1 MRKFNDRKSCFYR
14 WRQSGIQH
22 WRFQFSGLIR
32 AFLVFLFSSWGT
44 LASAQVDSLQK
55 DRAAFRQ
62 AESLYQSGQTKE
74 AAAAFKLLVK
84 SNNTAEAAHFRL
96 STLYY
101 QENNQSQALYHIDKA
116 LEFCKNCDDYLLQKA
131 QILNANAQYFEAGQ
145 TYIEAINLNPQFWSR
160 YPKAIAVFK
169 NANNSKK
176 VIEVLH
182 LWEKQFQLKPE
193 IGLKYL
199 QEFASAKQID
209 SVVHYSKK
217 LLLKYPNN
225 KEILEKTRTLHT
237 NNDRYSEFASLLKS
251 RYLLDTNNIDYQLEV
266 LNFEG
271 LVFLQTI
278 CEENQHLMSTRRECK
293 YFSPR
298 IYYEKNKALIQ
309 KIVFNKNL
317 NQEQKSFALEFFLWS
332 EQNIQ
337 LLDSCIRVNYSESET
352 SDISYVNDYVG
363 SSLYSKG
370 KFKDAEKYITKS
382 FYSLTT
388 FNDDDI
394 ETTLLCLTLN
404 ANKLELEKCKNYLE
418 EAYPFMSNQ
427 ELFEALNFIIDKN
440 YKQAIA
446 IISSIPSLNKK
457 PNSNLMLNTLA
468 YAYFQNSELQKAASI
483 WNEMNIEKIS
493 IPFLINAYQCML
505 ADSMK
510 ETRTSILN
518 MAYFLGSI
526 DLETKTMYQK
536 SQKLPKK

>member
-1 MRKFNDRKSCFYR
+1 M
-14 WRQSGIQH
+14 
-22 WRFQFSGLIR
+22 IR
-32 AFLVFLFSSWGT
+32 AFFVFLLFSWGT
-44 LASAQVDSLQK
+44 LTSAQVDSLQK
-55 DRAAFRQ
+55 DRTAYRQ
-62 AESLYQSGQTKE
+62 AESLFQSGQTKE
-74 AAAAFKLLVK
+74 ATTAFKALLK
-84 SNNTAEAAHFRL
+84 SNNTAEAAHYRL
-96 STLYY
+96 STIYH
-101 QENNQSQALYHIDKA
+101 QDNNQIQALYHIDKA

-131 QILNANAQYFEAGQ
+131 QILNANAQYFEAGEI
-145 TYIEAINLNPQFWSR
+145 YIEAIKLNPQFWSR

-176 VIEVLH
+176 VIEVLR

-193 IGLKYL
+193 IGLKFI
-199 QEFASAKQID
+199 QEFNSAKQID
-209 SVVHYSKK
+209 SVVLYSKK

-225 KEILEKTRTLHT
+225 KEILEITRSLHT
-237 NNDRYSEFASLLKS
+237 SNNRISDFASLLKS
-251 RYLLDTNNIDYQLEV
+251 RYLLDTNNIDYQLDV

-271 LVFLQTI
+271 LGFCQNI
-278 CEENQHLMSTRRECK
+278 CEENQHLMSTRKECK

-298 IYYEKNKALIQ
+298 VYYEKNKSLVQ
-309 KIVFNKNL
+309 KITFNKNL
-317 NQEQKSFALEFFLWS
+317 NQNQKSFALEFFLWS
-332 EQNIQ
+332 ESDIK
-337 LLDSCIRVNYSESET
+337 LLDSCIRINYSESES
-352 SDISYVNDYVG
+352 SDMSYVNDYVG
-363 SSLYSKG
+363 SSLFSIG
-370 KFKDAEKYITKS
+370 KFKDAEKYIIKS
-382 FYSLTT
+382 FYSHTNL
-388 FNDDDI
+388 NDDDI

-457 PNSNLMLNTLA
+457 PNSNLVLNTLA
-468 YAYFQNSELQKAASI
+468 YAYFQNSELQKAAAI

-493 IPFLINAYQCML
+493 IPFLMNAYQCML

-536 SQKLPKK
+536 SQLLPKK